1 MTKDEREFLNDVK
14 DAVSDYD
21 YSYEYYHENGD
32 FCVDITIDDMDEW
45 GDNAD
50 DIWNDLEE
58 VADDWG
64 AGIDSDMNC
73 YYLAL
78 EQD

>member
-1 MTKDEREFLNDVK
+1 MTKNEREFLNDVK

-21 YSYEYYHENGD
+21 YSCNPYHKNGC
-32 FCVDITIDDMDEW
+32 FCVDITINDLEEW
-45 GDNAD
+45 GNNED
-50 DIWNDLEE
+50 DIWNDLDE

-64 AGIDSDMNC
+64 AGIDSDVNS

-78 EQD
+78 QED

>member
-1 MTKDEREFLNDVK
+1 MTKNEREFLNDVK

-21 YSYEYYHENGD
+21 YSYEFYHESGD
-32 FCVDITIDDMDEW
+32 FCVDITIDDLEEW
-45 GDNAD
+45 GDNKD

-64 AGIDSDMNC
+64 AGIDSDVNC
-73 YYLAL
+73 YYLEL
-78 EQD
+78 QED

>member
-1 MTKDEREFLNDVK
+1 MTKNEREFLNDVK

-21 YSYEYYHENGD
+21 YSYEYYHENGA
-32 FCVDITIDDMDEW
+32 FCIDITINDLEEW
-45 GDNAD
+45 GNNEN

-58 VADDWG
+58 VANDWG
-64 AGIDSDMNC
+64 AGLDSDTRW

-78 EQD
+78 EKD

>member
-1 MTKDEREFLNDVK
+1 MTKNEREFLNDVK

-21 YSYEYYHENGD
+21 YSCNSYHENGC
-32 FCVDITIDDMDEW
+32 FCVDITINDLEEW
-45 GDNAD
+45 GNNED
-50 DIWNDLEE
+50 DIWNDLDE

-64 AGIDSDMNC
+64 AGIDSDVNR

-78 EQD
+78 QED